1 MKLDWKSWLRS
12 KKGGWIMV
20 AAVTL
25 GMILILLSSR
35 THSAAPTQKT
45 DDAEQYRIQLEQKL
59 CKVVSRITGES
70 DPEIFVS
77 LEGSQE
83 VVYADRTDISDDR
96 VENTEGEDSNKKQ
109 EKSDRKQNYILVEDA
124 DGGQQAL
131 VVTTL
136 SPGIRGVVV
145 VSKLAADP
153 LMKESILHAIT
164 TSLNIPSK
172 KVCVVEGQS

>member
-70 DPEIFVS
+70 D
-77 LEGSQE
+77 
-83 VVYADRTDISDDR
+83 
-96 VENTEGEDSNKKQ
+96 SNKKQ
-109 EKSDRKQNYILVEDA
+109 EKSDRKQKYILVEDA

-145 VSKLAADP
+145 VSELAADP